1 MFLWQN
7 RCNKKEWAAHYKRRE
22 KDRQRSSGRY
32 NVKDREIKQKKSNDS
47 NERINN
53 IQNEIKET
61 ETKLIEVKRLTEM
74 QRDWKTEKCWRREG
88 RELCKVR

>member
-1 MFLWQN
+1 MSSTLQ
-7 RCNKKEWAAHYKRRE
+7 KERE
-22 KDRQRSSGRY
+22 RQTRSSGRY

-61 ETKLIEVKRLTEM
+61 ETKLIELKRLTEM
-74 QRDWKTEKCWRREG
+74 QRD
-88 RELCKVR
+88 